1 MNKQRKNSKSKWA
14 WIIGGGVIL
23 LVAAALWLRGR
34 MAGFQAAQAQTGDIV
49 AAFIGDLSA
58 SATASG
64 QIVAQREAAL
74 SLTTSGTVA
83 EVAVAVGDQVEA
95 GEVLLRLEMAELQR
109 AVTSA
114 EQGLIIQQA
123 NLESLLAA
131 APVEELAAAEAA
143 VASAFA
149 ALADLLAGPD
159 ADEIAAAEADVRAAN
174 AEIASASAGLN
185 SATAAGNTEEIRAA
199 EIALELA
206 QQAATTAAEQHS
218 TILVTD
224 NDFISA
230 ETLAEMELSA
240 RLNAMQANADLAA
253 AQETYDNLV
262 NGDVN
267 AVAGAQASVSLA
279 VANRDAAQAQL
290 DLLLQGPSEVEIAEA
305 EAQVAQAEAT
315 LDALLRGPSEAQIA
329 QAQVAVAQA
338 QIGLNRTRSNLVQAT
353 LTAPFAG
360 TVTAV
365 HVSTGELA
373 SGVLVEIVA
382 GDSLE
387 VVLNL
392 DEVDIG
398 TVVVGQTA
406 VLTLEAWP
414 NSEISGE
421 VRTIAPKATDNS
433 SGLVTYDVHLT
444 LAETDLP
451 VLTGM
456 TANANLVTAN
466 RENVLLVPNAAI
478 EVDRANGQYNVNRV
492 QRDAAG
498 NITTETVPV
507 TIGLRDDQFTEIV
520 AGLNEGD
527 EVVIGSIAPVQQ
539 FGGPFGG
546 GN

>member
-1 MNKQRKNSKSKWA
+1 MNEQRKNSKRKWA
-14 WIIGGGVIL
+14 WIMGGVVIL
-23 LVAAALWLRGR
+23 LVVAGLWLRGR
-34 MAGFQAAQAQTGDIV
+34 MAGLQTVQTQTGDIV
-49 AAFIGDLSA
+49 AAFVGDLSA

-64 QIVAQREAAL
+64 QVVAQREAAL
-74 SLTTSGTVA
+74 SLTASGTVA
-83 EVAVAVGDQVEA
+83 EVTVSVGEQVEA
-95 GEVLLRLEMAELQR
+95 GELLLRLEMAELER

-114 EQGLIIQQA
+114 EQGLLIQQA

-131 APVEELAAAEAA
+131 APVEEIAAAEAGL
-143 VASAFA
+143 ASAEVT
-149 ALADLLAGPD
+149 LADLLDGPN
-159 ADEIAAAEADVRAAN
+159 ADEIAAAEAEVRAAN
-174 AEIASASAGLN
+174 ADIASASASLN
-185 SATAAGNTEEIRAA
+185 SAAETGNAEEIRAA
-199 EIALELA
+199 EIELELA

-230 ETLAEMELSA
+230 ETLAELELSA

-262 NGDVN
+262 TGDAN
-267 AVAGAQASVSLA
+267 TTTIAQANVSLA
-279 VANRDAAQAQL
+279 VANRDEAQAQL
-290 DLLLQGPSEVEIAEA
+290 DLLLQGPSEAEIAEA

-315 LDALLRGPSEAQIA
+315 LDGLLRGPSEAQIA

-338 QIGLNRTRSNLVQAT
+338 QIGLNRTRSNLAQAT
-353 LTAPFAG
+353 LTSPFAG

-365 HVSTGELA
+365 HVSVGELA
-373 SGVLVEIVA
+373 SGVLVEMVA
-382 GDSLE
+382 NDSLE
-387 VVLNL
+387 VVLSL

-421 VRTIAPKATDNS
+421 VRMIAPKATDNG

-466 RENVLLVPNAAI
+466 RENVLLVPNATI

-492 QRDAAG
+492 QWDAAG

>member
-74 SLTTSGTVA
+74 SLTASGTMA
-83 EVAVAVGDQVEA
+83 EVTVAVGDQVEA
-95 GEVLLRLEMAELQR
+95 GEVLLRLETAELQR

-253 AQETYDNLV
+253 AQVTYDNLV

-373 SGVLVEIVA
+373 SGVLVEMVA

-398 TVVVGQTA
+398 TVVAGQTA

>member
-23 LVAAALWLRGR
+23 LVVAALWQRGR
-34 MAGFQAAQAQTGDIV
+34 MASFQAAQAQTGDIV

-74 SLTTSGTVA
+74 SLTASGMVA
-83 EVAVAVGDQVEA
+83 EVAVAVGDQVGA
-95 GEVLLRLEMAELQR
+95 GEVLLRLETAELQR
-109 AVTSA
+109 AFTSA

-143 VASAFA
+143 VASASA
-149 ALADLLAGPD
+149 TLADLLAGPD

-185 SATAAGNTEEIRAA
+185 SATAAGNTEEIRGA

-253 AQETYDNLV
+253 AQEAYDNLL

-267 AVAGAQASVSLA
+267 AVAGAQANVSLA
-279 VANRDAAQAQL
+279 AANRDAAQAQL

-305 EAQVAQAEAT
+305 AAQVAQAEAT
-315 LDALLRGPSEAQIA
+315 LDALLRGPSEAQREQTEI
-329 QAQVAVAQA
+329 AVAQA
-338 QIGLNRTRSNLVQAT
+338 QIALDRARLNLAQAT

-373 SGVLVEIVA
+373 SGVLVEMVA